1 MMSRN
6 LAKRL
11 ERLETRMTPAPA
23 VQCQSAVPLLAS
35 RLAAWGIERG
45 ANESL
50 AETTARAMGISVRE
64 LRAEFWR
71 RAGYTKLP
79 IFADIAPQRVGVT
92 TVWFGSFD
100 GLPTNQPS
108 EHSVGISEA
117 GLYTLSHAGNACSV
131 ASCTLRDS
139 GKSADVY
146 LRYPCQH
153 HSYSHSGGRD
163 GKHIPHRL
171 DNLFKLSC
179 DRGRASNP
187 VQRRYLRG
195 SREPQRRPA
204 DVSLHGCVRHQAGP
218 GGERP

>member
-1 MMSRN
+1 MAKSPAFSWPLAFSSSLRCHTPSEVMS
-6 LAKRL
+6 
-11 ERLETRMTPAPA
+11 TR
-23 VQCQSAVPLLAS
+23 
-35 RLAAWGIERG
+35 
-45 ANESL
+45 
-50 AETTARAMGISVRE
+50 
-64 LRAEFWR
+64 
-71 RAGYTKLP
+71 LP

-171 DNLFKLSC
+171 DK
-179 DRGRASNP
+179 
-187 VQRRYLRG
+187 
-195 SREPQRRPA
+195 
-204 DVSLHGCVRHQAGP
+204 
-218 GGERP
+218 